1 MTAFNRVGI
10 TAANAHTGLL
20 KNILRGEWGFKGL
33 ESQDFIMN
41 PNYAVLKEYAL
52 NGGTMT
58 TFTGENTMAAV
69 SEKFAYWI
77 TENVGQDTELMSA
90 IKQAMTWQ
98 AYALANSN
106 AMDGMAR
113 DQTCALLWTAG
124 PAAPALSAC
133 APGMTTPSLPCRSS
147 LPP

>member
-1 MTAFNRVGI
+1 MTEQQARENELRGTQASIEDAGALGVMTAFNRVGI

-69 SEKFAYWI
+69 SESLP
-77 TENVGQDTELMSA
+77 T
-90 IKQAMTWQ
+90 
-98 AYALANSN
+98 
-106 AMDGMAR
+106 
-113 DQTCALLWTAG
+113 G
-124 PAAPALSAC
+124 PPRTLVR
-133 APGMTTPSLPCRSS
+133 TPS
-147 LPP
+147 